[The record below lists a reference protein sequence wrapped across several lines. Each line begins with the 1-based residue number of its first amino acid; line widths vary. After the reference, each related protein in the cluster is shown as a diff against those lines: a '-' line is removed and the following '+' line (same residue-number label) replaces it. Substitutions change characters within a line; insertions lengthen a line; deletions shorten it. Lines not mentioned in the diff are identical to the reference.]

1 MLTVRSLMT
10 PDPET
15 VGPLAPLHAV
25 VARMN
30 RGGWHH
36 LPVVEDGLL
45 IGIVTDRDVRLA
57 VNSPLIFDEAR
68 LPRTAVLESIVV
80 SECMSRNPVTIDVG
94 AAARQAADTLAVHGF
109 GALPVLDKDRLVGII
124 TVPDFL
130 RHYADG
136 RI

>member
-15 VGPLAPLHAV
+15 VEPLAPLHAV
-25 VARMN
+25 VVMMN

-36 LPVVEDGLL
+36 LPVVEDDFLVGM
-45 IGIVTDRDVRLA
+45 ITDRDVRLA
-57 VNSPLIFDEAR
+57 VNSPLIFDESR
-68 LPRTAVLESIVV
+68 LPRAAVLESIVV
-80 SECMSRNPVTIDVG
+80 SECMSRDPITIDID

-109 GALPVLDKDRLVGII
+109 GALPVLEKDRLVGIL
-124 TVPDFL
+124 TVTDFL